1 MNTMI
6 DALITLDTDYYLSVN
21 KDLQMATNNMSEI
34 DKKLWILTHFV
45 KNGYSEKRKYRI
57 KQTTQIPAPIDIEG
71 KSQIIKNAHKHAL
84 SDDISAPNF
93 AHRHSPLDTVLV
105 LKRKHKR
112 NDNDV
117 QKLIQ
122 KFRDM
127 YSKNDG
133 GVRDKKVDAKV
144 DVKVDVKSEDS
155 TKLRQ
160 RKIKSG
166 DNFFCEVK
174 H

>member
-1 MNTMI
+1 M
-6 DALITLDTDYYLSVN
+6 
-21 KDLQMATNNMSEI
+21 
-34 DKKLWILTHFV
+34 
-45 KNGYSEKRKYRI
+45 
-57 KQTTQIPAPIDIEG
+57 
-71 KSQIIKNAHKHAL
+71 
-84 SDDISAPNF
+84 
-93 AHRHSPLDTVLV
+93 